1 MDSAWLPI
9 DHVRLILWNLVV
21 RCFDLVPWVI
31 EQKTRVCVKMAQCE
45 IFFALFLPGHA
56 DHVEIISQSILLLR
70 PLIAFVRPFLPARSR
85 FYNTVAVH
93 NSVVIVPSP

>member
-9 DHVRLILWNLVV
+9 DHVRPILWNLVV

-31 EQKTRVCVKMAQCE
+31 EQKTVKMAQCE

-56 DHVEIISQSILLLR
+56 DHVEIISQSILLR

-85 FYNTVAVH
+85 FYDTVAVH

>member
-1 MDSAWLPI
+1 M
-9 DHVRLILWNLVV
+9 
-21 RCFDLVPWVI
+21 
-31 EQKTRVCVKMAQCE
+31 KMAQCE

-85 FYNTVAVH
+85 FYDAQ
-93 NSVVIVPSP
+93 